1 MRARRHASRTSPGA
15 TESAPVCHEA
25 SVGAGLRGFPCTG
38 IVKLEEAAQTTPDKK
53 AAALTLLP
61 VTMEGMQFSVPLSA
75 SSVPG
80 ARGSHCRMPVRKVSR
95 VHPFRGPRGGNAR
108 FDQRGSRPDR
118 DLTIFRRESLR
129 GAGKG
134 VRSWSGQARTRT
146 ATLSHHCT

>member
-75 SSVPG
+75 SSVPV
-80 ARGSHCRMPVRKVSR
+80 AKGSHCRMGAETVAGAVSPLCPALYLL
-95 VHPFRGPRGGNAR
+95 VFEEVE
-108 FDQRGSRPDR
+108 SRH
-118 DLTIFRRESLR
+118 
-129 GAGKG
+129 
-134 VRSWSGQARTRT
+134 QARVVAWPQQGQR
-146 ATLSHHCT
+146 AQDERFSPQRLPPPQ